1 LPPLPIR
8 FFGGILL
15 GGNRISLGACKHRAA
30 DAFTSG
36 ELFLLLLFFFSM
48 TLRDFALVVLVS

>member
-1 LPPLPIR
+1 LTPPPIR

-30 DAFTSG
+30 DAITSG
-36 ELFLLLLFFFSM
+36 ELFLLLLFFISM
-48 TLRDFALVVLVS
+48 TLSDFAPVGLVS